1 MYKFVYCVAAVLMI
15 LTSCGSHDIEPQSF
29 DFETTIDATF
39 DKVKINEVIKPV
51 DFMSTKNYLA
61 VLHDAESGE
70 DQLYVYSLDS
80 LRFLYSFAQKGTGP
94 LETIAL
100 DVFRNAGNNDYIDL
114 FDQSNYKRLRYSL
127 TDSGAVMVQSCHL
140 DLPNLGPL
148 QETWWVNDSVIVFST
163 LDWEI
168 FTFNANTDSVIDIF
182 RMSDLFDGIA
192 DYSDSRKLCD
202 FQFSLCGDRLA
213 IGLLYVK
220 QLLTGRILNNKIE
233 VDLPNGELI
242 RIPESL
248 DREYYTFVSQSDSS
262 IFAQYLGKPQQFIP
276 KNSPFMPDFTQE
288 IGCFDKDLK
297 PVCKIIPDIQTPRFY
312 IDRKNNRILCW
323 DQTSDFEYIYTFPLH
338 N

>member
-1 MYKFVYCVAAVLMI
+1 MKHSVII
-15 LTSCGSHDIEPQSF
+15 LSLILLLSCHRTSEQVEPQSF

-51 DFMSTKNYLA
+51 DFMATKNYLI

-127 TDSGAVMVQSCHL
+127 TDTGAEPVLSDHP
-140 DLPNLGPL
+140 DLPNMGPL

-163 LDWEI
+163 MNWELI
-168 FTFNANTDSVIDIF
+168 TFNVKTDSVIDTF

-192 DYSDSRKLCD
+192 DSSDSHKLCD

-248 DREYYTFVSQSDSS
+248 DREYYTFVSQSDSL
-262 IFAQYLGKPQQFIP
+262 IFAQYIGKPQQFIP
-276 KNSPFMPDFTQE
+276 KFGPFMPDFTQE

-323 DQTSDFEYIYTFPLH
+323 DQTSDFEYIYTFPIP